1 MGRKNAKV
9 KRNTK
14 FGLTTAEVTVC
25 CGQAHSEHR
34 HEAVLAVSPLCS
46 HPGKLSF
53 GGTGKEHCLPVC
65 CHCHHLLWRS
75 SKSVTVVTSCAA
87 QRCPP
92 AVPAHCSAQKP
103 PPVVFRSAQHN
114 GDSPRDDTMC
124 GTKVSH
130 AAQEQRVLEARLCTE
145 ARLQRKV
152 SRLKSF
158 STDISHNADPGSDSL
173 SSSSILQY
181 HRLQKALRVLHASG
195 FTP

>member
-1 MGRKNAKV
+1 MKPSLLFLHFAPTQESCPLVAPGRS
-9 KRNTK
+9 
-14 FGLTTAEVTVC
+14 TA
-25 CGQAHSEHR
+25 
-34 HEAVLAVSPLCS
+34 
-46 HPGKLSF
+46 
-53 GGTGKEHCLPVC
+53 CL
-65 CHCHHLLWRS
+65 
-75 SKSVTVVTSCAA
+75 CAA
-87 QRCPP
+87 TAITCSGAAASRSLWSP
-92 AVPAHCSAQKP
+92 AVQHKGAPLPFLPTARHKNLLRLCLE
-103 PPVVFRSAQHN
+103 VRSTMVTPH
-114 GDSPRDDTMC
+114 GDDTMC

>member
-114 GDSPRDDTMC
+114 GDSPRGWHDVWDKGFPCCTGAESPR
-124 GTKVSH
+124 GTALYWGTS
-130 AAQEQRVLEARLCTE
+130 AE
-145 ARLQRKV
+145 
-152 SRLKSF
+152 KSF
-158 STDISHNADPGSDSL
+158 QVEKFL
-173 SSSSILQY
+173 
-181 HRLQKALRVLHASG
+181 HRY
-195 FTP
+195 